1 MGPSAGG
8 ECRSKMR
15 SLSILVVEDDAMIA
29 MLFEEL
35 LRTMGHQVCASVASE
50 GAAIVAARAL
60 APDLMIVDER
70 LSPGSGVTAMHT
82 ILTTGHIPHVY
93 VTTNESRIREAFP
106 NAVIVSKP
114 FRESDLVTGM
124 GLALAALPGPASPPR
139 PDLAQT
145 T

>member
-1 MGPSAGG
+1 MGPL
-8 ECRSKMR
+8 R
-15 SLSILVVEDDAMIA
+15 ILVVEDDAMIA

-50 GAAIVAARAL
+50 GAAIIAARAL

-70 LSPGSGVTAMHT
+70 LSPGSGITAMHI

-93 VTTNESRIREAFP
+93 VPTDETRVREAFP
-106 NAVIVSKP
+106 HAVIVCKP

-124 GLALAALPGPASPPR
+124 GLALAAPPVPGSLPLSSVSEN
-139 PDLAQT
+139 T
-145 T
+145 